1 MKVTIQSP
9 QHAVN
14 ARLNHFIQKKLDKL
28 ELFYDRIIRAEVFLK
43 LVNSSEKSNKIAEIL
58 LHIPGEQLVIKKE
71 ASSFEAAIDLGVQS
85 LERGLKKT
93 KAKQRA
99 HI

>member
-14 ARLNHFIQKKLDKL
+14 AKLNHFIQKKLDKL

-99 HI
+99 NI

>member
-1 MKVTIQSP
+1 MKVNIQSP

-14 ARLNHFIQKKLDKL
+14 AKLNHFIQKKLDKL

-58 LHIPGEQLVIKKE
+58 LHIPGEHLVIKKE

>member
-14 ARLNHFIQKKLDKL
+14 AKLNHFIQKKLDKL

-58 LHIPGEQLVIKKE
+58 LHIPGEQLEIKKE

>member
-43 LVNSSEKSNKIAEIL
+43 LVKSSEKSNKIAEIL

>member
-14 ARLNHFIQKKLDKL
+14 AKLNHFIQKKLDKL

-58 LHIPGEQLVIKKE
+58 LHIPGEHLVIKKE

>member
-9 QHAVN
+9 QHSVSLK
-14 ARLNHFIQKKLDKL
+14 LNNFIQKKLDKL

-43 LVNSSEKSNKIAEIL
+43 VVNSSEKSNKISEIL
-58 LHIPGEQLVIKKE
+58 LHLPGEQLVIKKE
-71 ASSFEAAIDLGVQS
+71 AASFEAAIDLGVHS

-93 KAKQRA
+93 KAKHRA
-99 HI
+99 HV

>member
-9 QHAVN
+9 QHSVSLK
-14 ARLNHFIQKKLDKL
+14 LNNFIQKKLDKL

-43 LVNSSEKSNKIAEIL
+43 VVNSSEKSNKISEIL
-58 LHIPGEQLVIKKE
+58 LHLPGEQLVIKKE
-71 ASSFEAAIDLGVQS
+71 AASFETAIDLSVHS

>member
-9 QHAVN
+9 QHSVSLK
-14 ARLNHFIQKKLDKL
+14 LNNFIQKKLNKL

-43 LVNSSEKSNKIAEIL
+43 VVNSSEKSNKISEIL
-58 LHIPGEQLVIKKE
+58 LHLPGEQLVIKKE
-71 ASSFEAAIDLGVQS
+71 AASFEAAIDLSVHS

-99 HI
+99 FI